1 MLTDEQMRSGMINRA
16 RRWPN
21 KTVPFV
27 IDRVF
32 SEYCSTKLQN
42 GLWGV
47 EGIIHAL

>member
-1 MLTDEQMRSGMINRA
+1 MLTDERVRNGLVNTA
-16 RRWPN
+16 RRWRA

-32 SEYCSTKLQN
+32 SEYCSIKIQI
-42 GLWGV
+42 GLLGA